1 MTAQGGVGPQVIS
14 HVLGLKK
21 AGEEAGWLGT
31 DEGSE
36 WTVGVVDEI
45 IEMTRAGE
53 GLKAKL

>member
-1 MTAQGGVGPQVIS
+1 MIAQGGVGPQVIS

-45 IEMTRAGE
+45 IEMTKASE